1 MYRSCIPDVF
11 CKKGVLKDF
20 AKFTEKHLV
29 SLGIDISFLIKLQVS
44 SLQRYRKR
52 ESDTGVFL

>member
-1 MYRSCIPDVF
+1 MYRSCSPDVF
-11 CKKGVLKDF
+11 CKKGVLIDF
-20 AKFTEKHLV
+20 AKLTEKHLV